1 MSDHFDTE
9 DSRTD
14 ICDLYIFRSPSG
26 GDRSVMILDIN
37 PDASAL
43 EVSFDPAASYELK
56 IDTDG
61 DLEADV
67 AFHVLF
73 AASPDGQGTATVHRA
88 TGAAARGTGAIGE
101 TVITDAHVWMDGS
114 SEPVASNGYRFFAGL
129 RSDPHFKDIKG
140 FQNNFRWTGDD
151 PVSRRN
157 VFGIVLE
164 VPNAALGRS
173 PIRLWARTMTVVG
186 DKLTQVDTAGRPGI
200 NQAFNRR
207 EADLLAYDET
217 SPANQRALFGDKFVA
232 FLQSL
237 GYPDAEAHELA
248 LGFLPDVLEYDLAKP
263 PGYPNGRRLT
273 DDTADLLAALLT
285 RGRITSDG
293 RCRTVS
299 SISSSSTHR
308 MSNASMRS
316 VSSPPSSRSIS
327 AAMPGGREPD
337 SATGRN
343 GSATPGDPSRDGAG
357 CSPSAPMRRTRTS
370 TRGPAWRS
378 Q

>member
-14 ICDLYIFRSPSG
+14 ICDLYIFPSPAHG
-26 GDRSVMILDIN
+26 NRSVLVLDIN

-43 EVSFDPAASYELK
+43 EPSFDPAASYELK

-73 AASPDGQGTATVHRA
+73 SASSDGRDIATVYRA
-88 TGAAARGTGAIGE
+88 TAAAARETGAQGE
-101 TVITDAHVWMDGS
+101 AIVTNAHVLTDGT
-114 SEPVASNGYRFFAGL
+114 SEPVASNGYEFFAGL

-140 FQNNFRWTGDD
+140 FQNNFQFTGDD

-164 VPNAALGRS
+164 VPNAALGPL
-173 PIRLWARTMTVVG
+173 PIRLWARTMTVVDG
-186 DKLTQVDTAGRPGI
+186 QMRQVDTAGRPGV
-200 NQAFNRR
+200 NQAFNRS
-207 EADLLAYDET
+207 ESDMLAFDET
-217 SPANQRALFGDKFVA
+217 TLADQRARFGDKFVA
-232 FLQSL
+232 FLLSL
-237 GYPDAEAHELA
+237 GYPKLEAQELA
-248 LGFLPDVLEYDLAKP
+248 LAFLPDVLEYDVSLP

-293 RCRTVS
+293 IGPHTDLLDVFPYLGAP
-299 SISSSSTHR
+299 H
-308 MSNASMRS
+308 
-316 VSSPPSSRSIS
+316 PS
-327 AAMPGGREPD
+327 
-337 SATGRN
+337 
-343 GSATPGDPSRDGAG
+343 
-357 CSPSAPMRRTRTS
+357 
-370 TRGPAWRS
+370 
-378 Q
+378 

>member
-14 ICDLYIFRSPSG
+14 ICDLSIFRSPSG

-157 VFGIVLE
+157 VFGTVLE

-186 DKLTQVDTAGRPGI
+186 DKLTQVDTAGGPGS
-200 NQAFNRR
+200 
-207 EADLLAYDET
+207 T
-217 SPANQRALFGDKFVA
+217 KPST
-232 FLQSL
+232 
-237 GYPDAEAHELA
+237 DAKLICSRTT
-248 LGFLPDVLEYDLAKP
+248 
-263 PGYPNGRRLT
+263 RRLP
-273 DDTADLLAALLT
+273 
-285 RGRITSDG
+285 RINV
-293 RCRTVS
+293 RCSAT
-299 SISSSSTHR
+299 SSSP
-308 MSNASMRS
+308 
-316 VSSPPSSRSIS
+316 SSSRWVIPTRRPTSSRSGSSPTCSSTTLLNRPAIRM
-327 AAMPGGREPD
+327 AGG
-337 SATGRN
+337 
-343 GSATPGDPSRDGAG
+343 
-357 CSPSAPMRRTRTS
+357 
-370 TRGPAWRS
+370 
-378 Q
+378 

>member
-9 DSRTD
+9 DARTD
-14 ICDLYIFRSPSG
+14 ITDLYIFPAPSG
-26 GDRSVMILDIN
+26 DDRSVVILDIN

-43 EVSFDPAASYELK
+43 EVSFDPAASYEIK

-73 AASPDGQGTATVHRA
+73 GGSPDGQGTATVYRA

-101 TVITDAHVWMDGS
+101 AIVADARVATDGS

-140 FQNNFRWTGDD
+140 FQNDFQFTGDD
-151 PVSRRN
+151 PVAKRN

-173 PIRLWARTMTVVG
+173 PIRLWARTMTLVNG
-186 DKLTQVDTAGRPGI
+186 KITQVDQAGRPGI
-200 NQAFNRR
+200 NNAFNGPESDR
-207 EADLLAYDET
+207 LAFDES
-217 SPANQRALFGDKFVA
+217 SPTDQRSRFGDKFVA

-237 GYPDAEAHELA
+237 GYPDAEAHDLA
-248 LGFLPDVLEYDLAKP
+248 LGFLPDMLEYDLSRL

-293 RCRTVS
+293 VGPHTDLLEGFPYLGNP
-299 SISSSSTHR
+299 HP
-308 MSNASMRS
+308 ASE
-316 VSSPPSSRSIS
+316 
-327 AAMPGGREPD
+327 A
-337 SATGRN
+337 
-343 GSATPGDPSRDGAG
+343 
-357 CSPSAPMRRTRTS
+357 
-370 TRGPAWRS
+370 
-378 Q
+378 

>member
-14 ICDLYIFRSPSG
+14 ICDLYIFPSPTD
-26 GDRSVMILDIN
+26 GDRSVLVLDIN

-43 EVSFDPAASYELK
+43 ELSFDPAASYELK

-73 AASPDGQGTATVHRA
+73 AASPDGGGTATVYRA
-88 TGAAARGTGAIGE
+88 TSAAARGTGAQGE
-101 TVITDAHVWMDGS
+101 VIVASARVLTDGS

-140 FQNNFRWTGDD
+140 FQNNFQFTGDD

-164 VPNAALGRS
+164 VPNTALGPS
-173 PIRLWARTMTVVG
+173 PIRLWARTMTVVDG
-186 DKLTQVDTAGRPGI
+186 RMTQVDTAGRPGV
-200 NQAFNRR
+200 NQAFNRS
-207 EADLLAYDET
+207 EADMLAFDET
-217 SPANQRALFGDKFVA
+217 TLVDQRARFGSKFVA
-232 FLQSL
+232 FFLSL
-237 GYPDAEAHELA
+237 GYPAPEAQELA
-248 LGFLPDVLEYDLAKP
+248 LAHLPDVLEYDVSQP

-273 DDTADLLAALLT
+273 DDTADFLAALLT

-293 RCRTVS
+293 IGPHTDLLDDFPYLGAP
-299 SISSSSTHR
+299 HR
-308 MSNASMRS
+308 S
-316 VSSPPSSRSIS
+316 
-327 AAMPGGREPD
+327 
-337 SATGRN
+337 
-343 GSATPGDPSRDGAG
+343 
-357 CSPSAPMRRTRTS
+357 
-370 TRGPAWRS
+370 
-378 Q
+378 